1 MNGYKPNFFN
11 KSICESIRKSI
22 QQIAISEDINQRM
35 SDAIRAQAQERNRER
50 KERKAAFGELETKV
64 QQTMRDMA
72 ASNSAMGPNQVQN
85 PQDQKELR
93 ARALDKLQQDA
104 DFTAKANQ
112 YGQAVGQYSG
122 SGSAGRF
129 GYRYD
134 SQAEADAAADASRK
148 QLFDAQGRA
157 KVFEKDPKTG
167 TLVGRDAT
175 SAEIKERERRKA
187 DFEAAREADR
197 NPPQRKPF
205 SYVNPNSAEGRI
217 EAQIK
222 AGTMPDIWERD
233 SSGRI
238 IPGQGTGN
246 RPQPSSDTRPS
257 QPSTA
262 TRPSQPS
269 TATRPQPST
278 NVDKPGQALDD
289 LSAARAAHKEFENAI
304 AFEYQQ
310 AGGKALSP
318 EANARLD
325 ALQKKSEERVKNL
338 RKHTQ
343 DPDIIKKFDTTFPAW
358 KQYYKP

>member
-11 KSICESIRKSI
+11 KSLCESIRKSI
-22 QQIAISEDINQRM
+22 QKIAISEDINQRM

-72 ASNSAMGPNQVQN
+72 ASNSSMGLNQVQN

-134 SQAEADAAADASRK
+134 SQAEADAAAEASRK

-167 TLVGRDAT
+167 TLVGRDAKP
-175 SAEIKERERRKA
+175 SEIQDRERRKA

-246 RPQPSSDTRPS
+246 KPQPSS
-257 QPSTA
+257 A

-269 TATRPQPST
+269 SATRPQPST
-278 NVDKPGQALDD
+278 STRPQPTTNVDKPGEALDD
-289 LSAARAAHKEFENAI
+289 LSAARAAHKEFTDTLASE
-304 AFEYQQ
+304 FQK

-318 EANARLD
+318 EADARID
-325 ALQKKSEERVKNL
+325 AVQKKSAERVKNL
-338 RKHTQ
+338 RRHTTN
-343 DPDIIKKFDTTFPAW
+343 PDIIKKFDTTLPAW
-358 KQYYKP
+358 HQYYNP